1 MFCCECEF
9 YKHGMCSKYEV
20 PVAKIQKCIETGIKN
35 EPKKLPKNLIEDDNI
50 NVNNVVIDDES
61 KKN

>member
-9 YKHGMCSKYEV
+9 YKHGMCNKYEV
-20 PVAKIQKCIETGIKN
+20 PVNKIQKCIETGVKN
-35 EPKKLPKNLIEDDNI
+35 EIKKLPKNLIEDDNI
-50 NVNNVVIDDES
+50 NVNNVVIDNES

>member
-1 MFCCECEF
+1 
-9 YKHGMCSKYEV
+9 MCSKYEV